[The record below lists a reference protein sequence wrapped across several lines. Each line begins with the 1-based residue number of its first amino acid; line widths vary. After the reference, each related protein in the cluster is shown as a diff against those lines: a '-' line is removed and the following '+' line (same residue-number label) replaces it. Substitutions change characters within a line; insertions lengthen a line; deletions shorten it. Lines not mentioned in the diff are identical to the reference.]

1 MRSSQSSWFPRIG
14 LLYVALILLIPFL
27 VSPRSGGPFA
37 VAAAAADDD
46 NVTDN
51 YGTVIGIDLGTT
63 YSCVGVM
70 KNGKVEILANDQG
83 NRITPSY
90 VSFNAEERLVGD
102 AAKNQAASNVNN
114 TVFDIKRLIGLKYN
128 DDTVQKELKHLPY
141 TIENK
146 GNKPV
151 VKVEFNGEEKT
162 FSPEEISGMIL
173 GKMKNIAE
181 EYLGKKVTHA
191 VVTVPA
197 YFNDAQRQ
205 ATKDAGTIAGL
216 NVLRI
221 VNEPTAAAIAYGLDK
236 TNEEKQIIVY
246 DLGGGTFDVSLLSI
260 EGGVFEVLAT
270 AGDTHLGGEDFDH
283 KIVRYLAKQF
293 KKKHNI
299 DISTNAKAISKLKRE
314 AEKAKRTLSSQ
325 MSTRVEIDSFV
336 DGIDFSETLS
346 RAKFEELNIAAFR
359 KTLKPV
365 EQVLKDGNVKKSE
378 IDDIVLV
385 GGSTR
390 IPKVQELLEQF
401 FDGKKA
407 SKGINP
413 DEAVAYGAAVQA
425 GVLSGEE
432 GVDDIV
438 LLDVN
443 PLTLGIET
451 SGGVMTTL
459 IKRNTAIPTKKS
471 QIFSTAADNQPTVL
485 IQVYEGERTMAK
497 DNNKLGKFELTGI
510 PPAPRGVPQIE
521 VTFSLDANGILKV
534 EAADKGTGK
543 SESITIT
550 NEKGRLS
557 KDEIDR
563 MVEEAEK
570 YAQQDQELKE
580 KIEARNSLENY
591 AHLLKGQL
599 NDKSETGLGSK
610 LNEDDRETLDD
621 AIKETLEFIEDN
633 FDTATSEEFEEQK
646 QKLVD
651 VANPITAK
659 LYGGAAAGD
668 EGAGAK
674 ASGDAKFGDDDSDDE
689 IDHDEL

>member
-1 MRSSQSSWFPRIG
+1 MLKVNSRFWISGFTLAYV
-14 LLYVALILLIPFL
+14 LLAVILPLLTPNQGQAL
-27 VSPRSGGPFA
+27 
-37 VAAAAADDD
+37 AAAGED
-46 NVTDN
+46 NDTES

-90 VSFNAEERLVGD
+90 VAFTPEERLIGD
-102 AAKNQAASNVNN
+102 AAKNQASSNVEN

-128 DDTVQKELKHLPY
+128 DKTVQKEIKHLPY
-141 TIENK
+141 KIDK
-146 GNKPV
+146 KDGKPV
-151 VKVEFNGEEKT
+151 VKVEFNNEAKT

-173 GKMKNIAE
+173 TKMKSIAE
-181 EYLGKKVTHA
+181 EYMGKKITHA

-236 TNEEKQIIVY
+236 TEGEKQIIVY

-270 AGDTHLGGEDFDH
+270 AGDTHLGGEDFDF
-283 KIVRYLAKQF
+283 KVVRYLTKVF

-299 DISTNAKAISKLKRE
+299 DISGNSKAISKLKRE
-314 AEKAKRTLSSQ
+314 TEKAKRTLSSQ
-325 MSTRVEIDSFV
+325 MSTRIEIDSFV

-346 RAKFEELNIAAFR
+346 RAKFEELNIDAFK

-365 EQVLKDGNVKKSE
+365 EQVLKDAGVKKADV
-378 IDDIVLV
+378 DDIVLV

-390 IPKVQELLEQF
+390 IPKVQELLEKF

-432 GVDDIV
+432 GVNDIV

-451 SGGVMTTL
+451 TGGVMTTL
-459 IKRNTAIPTKKS
+459 INRNTAIPTKKS

-485 IQVYEGERTMAK
+485 IQVFEGERALAK

-534 EAADKGTGK
+534 EAMDKGTGK

-550 NEKGRLS
+550 NDKGRLS
-557 KDEIDR
+557 KEDIDR

-570 YAQQDQELKE
+570 YAQQDSELKA
-580 KIEARNSLENY
+580 KIESRNSLENY
-591 AHLLKGQL
+591 AHMLKGQVK
-599 NDKSETGLGSK
+599 DESENGLGSK
-610 LNEDDRETLDD
+610 LDDDDKETLDD

-633 FDTATSEEFEEQK
+633 YDSATSEEFEEQK
-646 QKLVD
+646 QKLID
-651 VANPITAK
+651 VASPITSK
-659 LYGGAAAGD
+659 LYGG
-668 EGAGAK
+668 GAGGADE
-674 ASGDAKFGDDDSDDE
+674 AQFGDDDSDDE
-689 IDHDEL
+689 FVHDEL